1 MKDEPNLYARLGVPL
16 DATTREIRRA
26 YREAA
31 RRFHPDTN
39 TDPGETEFFLRIQ
52 QAYEIISD
60 PKKRTEYDLTLP
72 KDAAEKPP
80 VEFRIHYSRT
90 DIPLLN
96 ETQLIYIL
104 FELIA
109 PKETGLEPVP
119 PINSCLV
126 VDSSTSMQG
135 LLMDSVKATAIEI
148 VRSLHAQDMF
158 GLVAFNDNAQ
168 VLAPGGIKLDHA
180 NMETAIRM
188 LKPQGGT
195 EIFKGLFAGVEEIK
209 KCRRTGYINHLV
221 LLTDGNTY
229 GDEAKCLRLARQARD
244 EGITISTL
252 GIGSK
257 WNDDFLDNLAT
268 ITGGSCTYVAKPK
281 DIDRFM
287 KDKFYSMSKSFASQ
301 VTLNLEFD
309 PCVEL
314 RYAFRLA
321 PDASP
326 VSKDLP
332 SHLGTIPKG
341 GLLSFLLELSVKQ
354 IDETQDKLHLADA
367 RLTLDLP
374 TRLVPF
380 YNIRFDIELPVAKEN
395 ISAVPPVEIVQA
407 LSKLTLYRMQERVQ
421 EELHAGRIQEAASS
435 MKFLATNL
443 LARGENDLAHTVLQ
457 EASIIEENSRLSDEG
472 KKKIKY
478 GTRSLL
484 LSHFDNINDQL
495 KKKETESLGGDEE
508 EGV

>member
-31 RRFHPDTN
+31 RRLHPDTN
-39 TDPGETEFFLRIQ
+39 SDPGETELFLRIQ

-60 PKKRTEYDLTLP
+60 TKKRREYDSTLP
-72 KDAAEKPP
+72 KATVEKPP
-80 VEFRIHYSRT
+80 VEFRIHYSRP
-90 DIPLLN
+90 DLPLLN

-104 FELIA
+104 VELIA
-109 PKETGLEPVP
+109 PAETGQEAVP
-119 PINSCLV
+119 AINSCLV

-148 VRSLHAQDMF
+148 VRSLQAQDMF
-158 GLVAFNDNAQ
+158 GLVAFHDNAQ
-168 VLAPGGIKLDHA
+168 VLAPGGIKLDRSYI
-180 NMETAIRM
+180 ETAIQM

-195 EIFKGLFAGVEEIK
+195 EIYKGLFAGLEEIK
-209 KCRRTGYINHLV
+209 KCRRSGYINHLV

-229 GDEAKCLRLARQARD
+229 GDEEKCLRLAHQASD

-287 KDKFYSMSKSFASQ
+287 KEKFHSMSKSFASQ
-301 VTLNLEFD
+301 VTLNVEFD

-314 RYAFRLA
+314 NYAFRLA

-326 VSKDLP
+326 LSRELP
-332 SHLGTIPKG
+332 AEMGPIPKG
-341 GLLSFLLELSVKQ
+341 GLLSFLLELAVKQ
-354 IDETQDKLHLADA
+354 FDQALEVLPLADA
-367 RLTLDLP
+367 RLTLDIP
-374 TRLVPF
+374 MRLVPF
-380 YNIRFDIELPVAKEN
+380 YNIRFDIELPISREN
-395 ISAVPPVEIVQA
+395 NIAAPPVEIVQA
-407 LSKLTLYRMQERVQ
+407 LSRLTLYRMQERVQ

-443 LARGENDLAHTVLQ
+443 LARGENDLAHTVMK
-457 EASIIEENSRLSDEG
+457 EASALEQNSKLSEEG

-478 GTRSLL
+478 GTRSLV
-484 LSHFDNINDQL
+484 LSHFDNIDDRL
-495 KKKETESLGGDEE
+495 KKNETESLE
-508 EGV
+508 